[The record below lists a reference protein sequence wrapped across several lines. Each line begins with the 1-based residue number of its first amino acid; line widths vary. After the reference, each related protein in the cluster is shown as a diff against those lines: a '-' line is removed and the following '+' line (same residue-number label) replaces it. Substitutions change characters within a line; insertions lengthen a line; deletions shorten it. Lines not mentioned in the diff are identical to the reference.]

1 MNLASSTTLS
11 NKINFCWSCSDEFF
25 LSVENKKLYIRKNQN
40 FCHLCGYINDDA
52 SGFVLSIFLANVIG
66 ERAASGII
74 HSLIY
79 SHG

>member
-1 MNLASSTTLS
+1 
-11 NKINFCWSCSDEFF
+11 
-25 LSVENKKLYIRKNQN
+25 
-40 FCHLCGYINDDA
+40 
-52 SGFVLSIFLANVIG
+52 LSIFLANVIG